1 MYPFQILNWF
11 AVALHGI
18 TAIAMMAIYSSDA
31 SRRSSYKTTYTY
43 LEWRRLDNYSDF
55 CSGGKVNT
63 TNEGPFCIGQ
73 SMPQEQNELDLGWLV
88 ISFHLLSFFF
98 QGLAGLSDLSPFNIP
113 FTEYSIVLDDS
124 LAYKKNILKGV
135 NPMRFIEYSVSASIM
150 LICIALLN
158 GVIDDDILW
167 CIGIL
172 TGTCQICGLAA
183 EYINDYYMKWIL
195 HFNGWALFL
204 TAYGIIYNAFNRSA
218 TSDDDIKPPDFVYV
232 IVLVLFLL
240 YASFGFVQFVELTCI
255 GENDRC
261 CCFTSKKENLDDKR
275 WFPEYRVTEEHD
287 YLPPGWEKHVRES
300 NITYKNQLTGKN
312 QKVKPKFPNRCNP
325 LYKEMVF
332 VILSYTAKIILG
344 WMIFANVLLMPTE

>member
-1 MYPFQILNWF
+1 MYPFQILNWV

-18 TAIAMMAIYSSDA
+18 TAISMIGIYSSDA
-31 SRRSSYKTTYTY
+31 TTSSVFKTTYTY

-73 SMPQEQNELDLGWLV
+73 SSPKDLNTLDLGWLV
-88 ISFHLLSFFF
+88 ISFHLLSFLF
-98 QGLAGLSDLSPFNIP
+98 QGFIGLTDYFQVKIP
-113 FTEYSIVLDDS
+113 IINVETIQYKDTILDGKNPLRFVEYSI
-124 LAYKKNILKGV
+124 
-135 NPMRFIEYSVSASIM
+135 SAAIM

-172 TGTCQICGLAA
+172 TGTCQICGLVA

-218 TSDDDIKPPDFVYV
+218 TADADIKPPDFVYV
-232 IVLVLFLL
+232 IVMVLFLL

-255 GENDRC
+255 GNRDRC
-261 CCFTSKKENLDDKR
+261 CCFTSREENLDDKR
-275 WFPEYRVTEEHD
+275 WFPDYRV
-287 YLPPGWEKHVRES
+287 R
-300 NITYKNQLTGKN
+300 KNGKS
-312 QKVKPKFPNRCNP
+312 RCNP

-332 VILSYTAKIILG
+332 VILSYTAKIVLG
-344 WMIFANVLLMPTE
+344 WMIFSNVLLMPNE